1 MWGQV
6 AMELVEQ
13 RGTSVASA
21 CRLFGHCRQAF
32 YQSKADIA
40 VEVSRDKV
48 ILDNVREIR
57 EEDPGIGGYKL
68 WLMLTEVYGR
78 ELIPGRD
85 SFFTLLRRHQLM
97 LPPRQ
102 ARHTTNSNHRYHK
115 WKNLVKGITLTA
127 ANQLWVSDITYIQLA
142 NGDVAYLHLVTDAYS
157 HKIVGWVL
165 ADTLR
170 AAMSVKALEMAIE
183 QAVDM
188 GGKDCLK
195 GLIHH
200 SDRGVQYC
208 CDAYVQK
215 LQEYGISISM
225 TEDYKP
231 TDNAIAERVNGIIKM
246 EKVYRTHLFEN
257 IGCAKT
263 VIERYIQFYNNRRP
277 HMSIG
282 FKTPAKAHLEQGIQ
296 KKMWKKK
303 KYPPK
308 KTDSEKECVSLQNQK
323 TSSGD
328 GACQ

>member
-1 MWGQV
+1 
-6 AMELVEQ
+6 MELVEQ
-13 RGTSVASA
+13 RSMKVATA

-32 YQSKADIA
+32 YQSKADIEA
-40 VEVSRDKV
+40 EVNRDKI

-57 EEDPGIGGYKL
+57 DEDPGIGGYKL
-68 WLMLTEVYGR
+68 WLMLTELYGR
-78 ELIPGRD
+78 KLIPGRD

-97 LPPRQ
+97 LPPRK

-115 WKNLVKGITLTA
+115 WKNLVKDIVLTS

-157 HKIVGWVL
+157 RKIVGWVL

-170 AAMSVKALEMAIE
+170 AALSIQALQMAID
-183 QAVDM
+183 QAIEM
-188 GGKDCLK
+188 NGGESLK

-215 LQEYGISISM
+215 LQEYDICISM

-246 EKVYRTHLFEN
+246 EKVYRIHVFKDIECARAT
-257 IGCAKT
+257 IG
-263 VIERYIQFYNNRRP
+263 RYIQFYNNRRP

-282 FKTPAKAHLEQGIQ
+282 YKTPSKVHLEQGIQ
-296 KKMWKKK
+296 QKMWKKK
-303 KYPPK
+303 IYTSK
-308 KTDSEKECVSLQNQK
+308 KKDS
-323 TSSGD
+323 
-328 GACQ
+328 